1 MSFRDFSIH
10 LRMPINTSSPYQ
22 FRMYD
27 SEYVQGTP
35 VAGALNSLLAE
46 LVIIRPED
54 PIQWLAEQLRNW
66 LQTKNHLNEV
76 FFVHLR
82 RIPF

>member
-1 MSFRDFSIH
+1 
-10 LRMPINTSSPYQ
+10 
-22 FRMYD
+22 MYD

-66 LQTKNHLNEV
+66 LWTRNHLNEV

-82 RIPF
+82 RFPI

>member
-1 MSFRDFSIH
+1 
-10 LRMPINTSSPYQ
+10 
-22 FRMYD
+22 MYD

-66 LQTKNHLNEV
+66 LQTRNHLV
-76 FFVHLR
+76 LFVLLR
-82 RIPF
+82 RIPFEMVFRG